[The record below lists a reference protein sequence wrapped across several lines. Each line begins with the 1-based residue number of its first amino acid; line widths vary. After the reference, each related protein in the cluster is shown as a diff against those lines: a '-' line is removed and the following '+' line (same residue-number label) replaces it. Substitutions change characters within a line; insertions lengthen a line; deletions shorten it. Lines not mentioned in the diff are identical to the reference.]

1 MMVRVGRAGWIAAMA
16 GLLVCAG
23 AWAQTGAP
31 APVPGTTPATTTPAT
46 VAVPVPQPGASTKE
60 AAAARAADAAL
71 TTPRPL
77 QGEASSLGEVTMLP
91 SDPLTPPVKPA
102 AGVVADQVIG
112 VVNGD
117 LVLESDVNEERRF
130 EAFEPFTTPGSFS
143 RDRALS
149 RLIDRTLILQ
159 QAKLQPDQVV
169 TTAQA
174 EAQLQ
179 MLRKDLPACKNVCE
193 TDAGWDKFVADQG
206 FTMPELVQRWQQRME
221 ILKFIEMRFRAGI
234 EITPAQ
240 IKDYYEKNMLPQ
252 YAKVHATPPK
262 VEVISDRIQ
271 EVLLEQQVSNL
282 LSDWLTSLKAE
293 GNVRI
298 MRPGEVQP

>member
-1 MMVRVGRAGWIAAMA
+1 MKRTVGRIRLAA
-16 GLLVCAG
+16 GLAGMLVCAG
-23 AWAQTGAP
+23 AYAQVQTP
-31 APVPGTTPATTTPAT
+31 IPGTTPATTTPAT
-46 VAVPVPQPGASTKE
+46 VAVPVPQPGATSGE
-60 AAAARAADAAL
+60 GAAQRAADVAL

-77 QGEASSLGEVTMLP
+77 QGEAASLGEVTALP
-91 SDPLTPPVKPA
+91 SDPLQPPIRPA
-102 AGVVADQVIG
+102 GGVVADQVIG

-117 LVLESDVNEERRF
+117 LILESDVNEERRF
-130 EAFEPFTTPGSFS
+130 EAFEPFTAPGAFS
-143 RDRALS
+143 RDRAVS

-169 TTAQA
+169 TTEQA

-193 TDAGWDKFVADQG
+193 TDAGWQKFVADHG

-221 ILKFIEMRFRAGI
+221 ILKFIELRFRSGI
-234 EITPAQ
+234 EITPAE
-240 IKDYYEKNMLPQ
+240 IKNYYDKNMLPE
-252 YAKVHATPPK
+252 YAKVKATPPK
-262 VEVISDRIQ
+262 LDVISDRIQ

-282 LSDWLTSLKAE
+282 LTDWLTSLKAE

-298 MRPGEVQP
+298 MRPGEEEP

>member
-1 MMVRVGRAGWIAAMA
+1 MKLRLARSAGMASMA
-16 GLLVCAG
+16 GLFVCAAAG
-23 AWAQTGAP
+23 AQVP
-31 APVPGTTPATTTPAT
+31 APIPGTTPATTTPAT
-46 VAVPVPQPGASTKE
+46 VAVPVPQPGASTS
-60 AAAARAADAAL
+60 ANALQQAADAAL

-77 QGEASSLGEVTMLP
+77 HGEATSLGEVTNLP
-91 SDPLTPPVKPA
+91 SDSLEPPVRA
-102 AGVVADQVIG
+102 AGGVVADQVIG

-117 LVLESDVNEERRF
+117 LILESDVNEERRF
-130 EAFEPFTTPGSFS
+130 EAFEPFTTPGAFS
-143 RDRALS
+143 RDRAIS

-174 EAQLQ
+174 EDQLQ

-193 TDAGWDKFVADQG
+193 TDAGWQKFVADHG

-221 ILKFIEMRFRAGI
+221 ILKFIEMRFRSGI

-240 IKDYYEKNMLPQ
+240 IKTYYEKNMLPE
-252 YAKVHATPPK
+252 YAKVKATPPK
-262 VEVISDRIQ
+262 LDVISDRIQ
-271 EVLLEQQVSNL
+271 EVLLEQQVSSL

-298 MRPGEVQP
+298 MRPGEVEP